1 MNPSALST
9 RRPSDAPVR
18 VLVVDD
24 QKLFADALALFLAY
38 EDRIEVVGVAESG
51 QEAIDLALANA
62 ADVVL
67 MDLFMP
73 RMDGLEATKRLHS
86 IRPETHVIVLSGLG
100 DDDAAQRAREA
111 GADAYLQKG
120 RVHEQVVEAILAAAG
135 KSAFQGSDPAG
146 SDPSAF

>member
-1 MNPSALST
+1 VVTSART
-9 RRPSDAPVR
+9 QKPVR

-24 QKLFADALALFLAY
+24 QQLFADALALYLRR
-38 EDRIEVVGVAESG
+38 EDTIEVVGTAASG
-51 QEAIDLALANA
+51 PEAIDLALANV

-73 RMDGLEATKRLHS
+73 RMNGLEATKRLRT

-100 DDDAAQRAREA
+100 DDDIADQARDA

-120 RVHEQVVEAILAAAG
+120 RVHEDVVAAIHAAHGANLL
-135 KSAFQGSDPAG
+135 
-146 SDPSAF
+146 